1 MIKRIILTLIIVFN
15 IQSLTKADDIKDFQ
29 IEGLSVGDSLLIH
42 MSKKKIEQ
50 LKKYQVYPNKKFYTL
65 YLEKEFFN
73 LNTYDFIQIDLK
85 RGDKNYILPVV
96 GGVIDFPNNINKCK
110 IKKKKIIDDII
121 NTFPNLIREDRNSAH
136 PQDKTNK
143 SLVYQTYF
151 RLKNGAIVIDCEDW
165 SDAMEKNYN
174 FVDQLKIYVLTN
186 DYNNWL
192 NKEAYN

>member
-1 MIKRIILTLIIVFN
+1 MKNFFTVLILIFSF
-15 IQSLTKADDIKDFQ
+15 QSWTKADDIKDFQ

-96 GGVIDFPNNINKCK
+96 GGVIDFPKNINKCK
-110 IKKKKIIDDII
+110 IKKKKIINDII
-121 NTFPNLIREDRNSAH
+121 NTFPNLNREDRNSAH

-165 SDAMEKNYN
+165 SDAMEKNHN

-186 DYNNWL
+186 DYNSWL
-192 NKEAYN
+192 NYEAYN

>member
-1 MIKRIILTLIIVFN
+1 MKIFILILLIFN
-15 IQSLTKADDIKDFQ
+15 IQSWTKADDIKDFQ

>member
-1 MIKRIILTLIIVFN
+1 MKVF
-15 IQSLTKADDIKDFQ
+15 IAVLVLFFSLQSSSKADDIRDFE

-65 YLEKEFFN
+65 FLEKEFFN

-85 RGDKNYILPVV
+85 RNDKNYILPVV
-96 GGVIDFPNNINKCK
+96 GGVIDFPNNINNCK
-110 IKKKKIIDDII
+110 KKKKKIINDIN
-121 NTFPNLIREDRNSAH
+121 NTFPNLKSKDRNTPH

-143 SLVYQTYF
+143 SLVYQTFF

-192 NKEAYN
+192 NREAYK

>member
-1 MIKRIILTLIIVFN
+1 MKNFFTVLILIFVL
-15 IQSLTKADDIKDFQ
+15 QSWSKADDIRDFQ

-42 MSKKKIEQ
+42 ISKKKIEQ
-50 LKKYQVYPNKKFYTL
+50 LKKYNTYPNKKFYTL

-85 RGDKNYILPVV
+85 RGDKDYILPVV
-96 GGVIDFPNNINKCK
+96 GGVIDFPKNINSCK
-110 IKKKKIIDDII
+110 IKKKKIINEII
-121 NTFPNLIREDRNSAH
+121 NTFPNLNKEDRTGAH

-143 SLVYQTYF
+143 SLVYQTVF